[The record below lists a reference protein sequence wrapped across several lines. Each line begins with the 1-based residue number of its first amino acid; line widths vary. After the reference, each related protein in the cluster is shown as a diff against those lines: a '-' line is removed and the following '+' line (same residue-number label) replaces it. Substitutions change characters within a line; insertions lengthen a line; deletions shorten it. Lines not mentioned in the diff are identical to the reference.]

1 VTVASTIAAMSPLPL
16 DAEITELRDDVRLLG
31 HLVVEALAAAMGG
44 LRDRDGDRLRQV
56 IAGDADLN
64 ERHRQERER
73 ALDLIGTRH
82 PSGSSLHQVVGLMLM
97 GSELERMGDHAK
109 SCARLAL
116 PLIELRQRPRLDDI
130 GRLGAFVEEQVRDIL
145 EAVTEGDARRA
156 QDIAARDDR
165 IDRIYH
171 RLFDDLV
178 ETMREQ
184 AEHVYAATNLLLMA
198 HNLERIADRVTN
210 IAEDVVFLESGR
222 IVELG

>member
-1 VTVASTIAAMSPLPL
+1 MTVASTIAAMSPLPL

>member
-1 VTVASTIAAMSPLPL
+1 VEGQSL

-44 LRDRDGDRLRQV
+44 LSGRDGDRLRTV
-56 IAGDADLN
+56 IGGDADIN
-64 ERHRQERER
+64 ERHREERER
-73 ALDLIGTRH
+73 ALLLIGTRR
-82 PSGSSLHQVVGLMLM
+82 PTGSDLHQVVGLMLM

-116 PLIELRQRPRLDDI
+116 PLIELRSRPRLDDI
-130 GRLGAFVEEQVRDIL
+130 ERLGHFVEEQVRDIL

-171 RLFDDLV
+171 RVFDDLV

-184 AEHVYAATNLLLMA
+184 ADHVYAATNLLFIA

-210 IAEDVVFLESGR
+210 IAEDVVFLQSGR

>member
-1 VTVASTIAAMSPLPL
+1 MADRSL
-16 DAEITELRDDVRLLG
+16 DVEITELRDDVRLLG
-31 HLVVEALAAAMGG
+31 QLVVEALAAAMGG
-44 LRDRDGDRLRQV
+44 LIERDGDRLRAV

-64 ERHRQERER
+64 ERHRRERER
-73 ALDLIGTRH
+73 ALVLIGERH
-82 PSGSSLHQVVGLMLM
+82 PTGPALHQVVGLMLM

-116 PLIELRQRPRLDDI
+116 PLIELRSRPRLDDI
-130 GRLGAFVEEQVRDIL
+130 ERLGAFVEEQVRDIL
-145 EAVTEGDARRA
+145 AAVTEGDARRA
-156 QDIAARDDR
+156 QDVAARDDR

-178 ETMREQ
+178 ETMREHSD
-184 AEHVYAATNLLLMA
+184 HVYAATNLLFMA

-210 IAEDVVFLESGR
+210 IAEDVVFLDSGR